1 MVRIITSFAA
11 VALLAMPL
19 VSHAQA
25 PAKDAGI
32 EKVYLKSCKN
42 CHGVDGKAQTK
53 MGKKHEIDSFT
64 DAAWQSRHSDDEIR
78 EAITNGV
85 KDTKMK
91 AYGTKLSA
99 EQISALVQYVRA
111 FGGGA
116 SAQAPEKAAAPAP
129 K

>member
-1 MVRIITSFAA
+1 MVRIITSLAA
-11 VALLAMPL
+11 VALLATPL
-19 VSHAQA
+19 FSSAEA
-25 PAKDAGI
+25 PAKDAGV

-42 CHGVDGKAQTK
+42 CHGVDGKADTK

-64 DAAWQSRHSDDEIR
+64 DAAWQSRHTDDEIR

-91 AYGTKLSA
+91 AYGKKLSA
-99 EQISALVQYVRA
+99 EQIDALVTYVRG
-111 FGGGA
+111 FNPGGGA
-116 SAQAPEKAAAPAP
+116 APEKAAAPSP